1 MAAVTLNTISGNDE
15 PAYIAPNQGAF
26 LEYSHLSIHNN
37 VYQKIEQRA
46 VIMSFSKYCFA
57 HDPASSDG
65 IKLLHTSRSNILM
78 DSKIL
83 SK

>member
-1 MAAVTLNTISGNDE
+1 MAAVTLSAISGNGE
-15 PAYIAPNQGAF
+15 PAYTAPNQGAF
-26 LEYSHLSIHNN
+26 LEYSHLPNHNN
-37 VYQKIEQRA
+37 AYQKIEQRA
-46 VIMSFSKYCFA
+46 VIMSFSKCCFA
-57 HDPASSDG
+57 HDPASGDG